1 MSDYLF
7 YRMKLIRKYFTVSL
21 ILQSNNYCDHLQ
33 QLHFT
38 NYLLN
43 QTKHNDK
50 SSHLRCTVKTEE
62 EKGALLAFC
71 TVWPSAVQMLL
82 YRMTSDTII
91 VENFH

>member
-1 MSDYLF
+1 MSDFFF
-7 YRMKLIRKYFTVSL
+7 YRMKLIHKYFTLSL
-21 ILQSNNYCDHLQ
+21 ILQSSNYCDHLQ

-50 SSHLRCTVKTEE
+50 SSHLRCTVKTEK